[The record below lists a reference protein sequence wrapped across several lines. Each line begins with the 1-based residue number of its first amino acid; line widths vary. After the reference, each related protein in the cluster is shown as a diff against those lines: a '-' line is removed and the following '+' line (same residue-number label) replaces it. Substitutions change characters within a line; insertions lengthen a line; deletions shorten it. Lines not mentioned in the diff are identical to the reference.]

1 MQRMKSEHHACDAII
16 KNRLPVGIF
25 FYQINLTDSYIN
37 KL

>member
-1 MQRMKSEHHACDAII
+1 MERKYHACDAIK

>member
-1 MQRMKSEHHACDAII
+1 MERNYHACDAII